1 MFELRGKYNS
11 CKVFTDLIED
21 SAIAQPT
28 SQ

>member
-21 SAIAQPT
+21 SAV
-28 SQ
+28 SQLTYG